1 MKINDVLDEAKQILG
16 TTEDTK
22 LAAEM
27 GTYLQR
33 VTNWRNSKGE
43 PDIYA
48 IWRLAEI
55 TGRDVMEIMAIIEAE
70 REKRPEVKAFFEKV
84 LEAGT
89 YKKVAISALAAG
101 LLFSPF
107 GLGGGD
113 ANASTSTEA
122 SNVYY
127 VNLDPDSQK
136 VVQTPCRY

>member
-1 MKINDVLDEAKQILG
+1 MATVNELLDEAKAKLG
-16 TTEDTK
+16 GVSDNKLSDT
-22 LAAEM
+22 L
-27 GTYLQR
+27 GCSSQVLS
-33 VTNWRNSKGE
+33 NWRASKGQ

-48 IWRLAEI
+48 IWRLGEI

-89 YKKVAISALAAG
+89 YKKLAVSALAAG

-113 ANASTSTEA
+113 AKASNA
-122 SNVYY
+122 NVYY
-127 VNLDPDSQK
+127 VKSCAD
-136 VVQTPCRY
+136 